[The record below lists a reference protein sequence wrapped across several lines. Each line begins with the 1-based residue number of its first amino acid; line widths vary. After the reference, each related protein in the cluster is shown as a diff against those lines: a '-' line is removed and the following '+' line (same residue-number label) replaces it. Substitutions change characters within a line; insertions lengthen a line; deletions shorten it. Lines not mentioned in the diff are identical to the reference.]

1 MIIASENKNM
11 PFKFNINLP
20 QKSILGFKVLSS
32 FHSSIS
38 CYLLLLFGRIL
49 NPFFGSSEIQIKA
62 GALFNIVLNISILIL
77 ILNLFIKRRQ
87 IRKTFFILL
96 NLPLFTYLPISIY
109 LILIYI
115 RILFL

>member
-1 MIIASENKNM
+1 M
-11 PFKFNINLP
+11 FFNLKINLP

-38 CYLLLLFGRIL
+38 CYLLLLLGRFL

-77 ILNLFIKRRQ
+77 ILNLVAKRKQINSNLFI
-87 IRKTFFILL
+87 FL
-96 NLPLFTYLPISIY
+96 NSFLFLYFPISIY
-109 LILIYI
+109 LTVIYI
-115 RILFL
+115 RFLLNELKVGL